1 MDFFSVFNLTTD
13 AITIALMSL
22 TNQDVQN
29 REVCL
34 NNENIRGKIKSF
46 YTFEESEWLLTC
58 LFPMGRAMFRPF
70 PKHNCEKI
78 KVLLLLYYSN

>member
-1 MDFFSVFNLTTD
+1 MIVFEMGWAVENTGGFIDFFSVFNLTTD

-29 REVCL
+29 REECL

-46 YTFEESEWLLTC
+46 YTFEASE
-58 LFPMGRAMFRPF
+58 
-70 PKHNCEKI
+70 
-78 KVLLLLYYSN
+78 